1 MLNDYRE
8 LPELLVR
15 WWGGKLFRGIERK
28 LSTGSEAK
36 EVHGNW
42 DSVDYCGGGGG
53 DKYLIFYA
61 SSTYWLFAF

>member
-15 WWGGKLFRGIERK
+15 GWGGKLFSGLERK
-28 LSTGSEAK
+28 MSTGSEAK

-42 DSVDYCGGGGG
+42 DSVDYCWWEGGRMTN
-53 DKYLIFYA
+53 I
-61 SSTYWLFAF
+61 